1 MNFFQYDP
9 QSYEQTTIIYG
20 SIPPKSTV
28 SIMFQNGMIFKD
40 GIKLNNLILKE
51 NKKIYY
57 GNLSL
62 FRRVNS
68 KLFIN
73 DKIRWFYLESIT
85 IYDSYI
91 DIIDKQDTDPSI
103 KTDIIDFFVNN
114 QTALEITGG
123 IIILGIIAGIIYV
136 IVQRNISNKQ
146 LVTDIRRGGKVSIK
160 TLIPEETI
168 AAKVL
173 NIFEKFTYRVLDDTN
188 RKQIAFNEIKQV
200 LEDANFTPANDKT
213 LDDIV
218 NELIDLFF
226 DS

>member
-1 MNFFQYDP
+1 
-9 QSYEQTTIIYG
+9 
-20 SIPPKSTV
+20 
-28 SIMFQNGMIFKD
+28 MFQNGMIFKD